1 MDGVHCVCGQEAFIL
16 GCILGPSITM
26 IISCVVA
33 KKECTQVCMH
43 CQYYC
48 RIMIKNINTTNL
60 KTFIQ
65 CNQHYTHLQHNDRI
79 TLWTL
84 ANQLTLNF
92 LFLWTIMAYKC
103 GYPNNK
109 QILYRANTQLVE
121 ILVLEMEKTWT
132 NSCSH

>member
-1 MDGVHCVCGQEAFIL
+1 VLSPKRSKHKFVC
-16 GCILGPSITM
+16 
-26 IISCVVA
+26 
-33 KKECTQVCMH
+33 
-43 CQYYC
+43 YYEYCC

-79 TLWTL
+79 TPWTL
-84 ANQLTLNF
+84 ANKLAPNF
-92 LFLWTIMAYKC
+92 LFLWTINAYKC

-121 ILVLEMEKTWT
+121 MLVLEMEKTWT
-132 NSCSH
+132 SSFSHYNKRCPYMSSDFIGHSERDLLGKQ